1 MRRKDHSGI
10 SIIEETITVDKHG
23 HAPYI
28 NFNEEDADIII
39 LAYQPG
45 IGKTYNILKFM
56 ENNPNSFYFTDR
68 HKVIQDNTRKWDI
81 QENGMS

>member
-10 SIIEETITVDKHG
+10 SITEEIISVDKHG

-39 LAYQPG
+39 LAYPFV
-45 IGKTYNILKFM
+45 IG
-56 ENNPNSFYFTDR
+56 
-68 HKVIQDNTRKWDI
+68 
-81 QENGMS
+81 